1 MHEILTLQLG
11 QQANYLATH
20 FWNAQVPP
28 HPVPPPSHH
37 LTPPRQESYF
47 TYAPSPDS
55 PVNHD
60 IHWRPGLSADGH
72 TETYTPRTVIYDLKG
87 GFGSLRKLN
96 ALYDTTTTAP
106 TPLWSAGGPPTL
118 HAQPPIPPSPYQ
130 TALES
135 GLPAPRLSP
144 ADVRYWS
151 DVNRV
156 YYHPRSLVQ
165 LSEYAVG
172 STLQP
177 FERYAAGGELFRAV
191 DGEWDV
197 VDRDLRP
204 FAEEADGLQ
213 CVQIFCGSDDAWA
226 GFGAG
231 YLERVRDEFGKLP
244 VVVVG
249 VEGGEGGGGGRE
261 KGLVRLGNRARWL
274 GEVYRQASVVVPLA
288 VPRGGTKG
296 VKVERGSAWQEM
308 GLLAAAWESV
318 TLPTRLREGGARWAE
333 VADGLNVMGRQTVAG
348 LQMSVERAGG
358 GEDGDG
364 REPRRGKRLT
374 EEEQNEGV
382 VLDMRFEPSYQLDQV
397 RGRMNGFGGGK
408 TSKVFSQ
415 VVAMRGYPP
424 DEEDEEEEEDQ
435 DVRNL
440 RRRRNADGTITKR
453 YVFTLIL
460 WRIHTVFAVCACYG
474 QGMLT
479 AHSYHS
485 QLRFP
490 LLDSFPQI
498 FKDEEGE
505 PIKDHVNVTTSLS
518 TDSSVSEKIKLL
530 RTTVMRSIG
539 VEDRETVGNDLAEMA
554 DEYHE
559 GWSSGSDEGDDE

>member
-1 MHEILTLQLG
+1 MHEIITLQLG

-20 FWNAQVPP
+20 FWNA
-28 HPVPPPSHH
+28 
-37 LTPPRQESYF
+37 QESYF

-60 IHWRPGLSADGH
+60 IHFRPGLSSDGH

-87 GFGSLRKLN
+87 GFGSLRQHN
-96 ALYDTTTTAP
+96 ALYTPADP
-106 TPLWSAGGPPTL
+106 PVPLWSTPATL
-118 HAQPPIPPSPYQ
+118 HLAPPIPPSPYQ
-130 TALES
+130 TALDS
-135 GLPAPRLSP
+135 GLPAPRLAP

-151 DVNRV
+151 DFNRV

-165 LSEYAVG
+165 LNEYALR
-172 STLQP
+172 SELAP
-177 FERYAAGGELFRAV
+177 FEQHAAGRGLFGSLDAEH
-191 DGEWDV
+191 DL

-213 CVQIFCGSDDAWA
+213 GVQVVCGSDDGWG
-226 GFGAG
+226 GFAAG

-249 VEGGEGGGGGRE
+249 VEGAAPAAAEGRGKR
-261 KGLVRLGNRARWL
+261 LTRLGNQARWL
-274 GEVYRQASVVVPLA
+274 GEVYRQASLVVPVA
-288 VPRGGTKG
+288 VPRGLLPRG
-296 VKVERGSAWQEM
+296 VGLDRGSEWHAM
-308 GLLAAAWESV
+308 GLVAAAWESV
-318 TLPTRLREGGARWAE
+318 TLPTRLRAGEGGTRWGE
-333 VADGLNVMGRQTVAG
+333 VVDGLNVMGRQTVAG
-348 LQMSVERAGG
+348 LQMSVAAPE
-358 GEDGDG
+358 EEDG
-364 REPRRGKRLT
+364 REPRRGRRLT

-382 VLDMRFEPSYQLDQV
+382 VLDMRFEPTYQLDQV

-415 VVAMRGYPP
+415 MVAMRGYPP
-424 DEEDEEEEEDQ
+424 GEEEEEEEDQ

-440 RRRRNADGTITKR
+440 RRRRNADGTITK
-453 YVFTLIL
+453 
-460 WRIHTVFAVCACYG
+460 
-474 QGMLT
+474 
-479 AHSYHS
+479 SYHS

-505 PIKDHVNVTTSLS
+505 PIKDNVNITTSLS
-518 TDSSVSEKIKLL
+518 TDSSVSEKLKVL

-539 VEDRETVGNDLAEMA
+539 VEDREMVGNDLAEMA

-559 GWSSGSDEGDDE
+559 GWSSGSDEGEDD

>member
-20 FWNAQVPP
+20 FWNAQ
-28 HPVPPPSHH
+28 
-37 LTPPRQESYF
+37 ESYF
-47 TYAPSPDS
+47 TYSPDPDS
-55 PVNHD
+55 PVDHD
-60 IHWRPGLSADGH
+60 IHWRPGLAADGH

-96 ALYDTTTTAP
+96 ALYDDP
-106 TPLWSAGGPPTL
+106 NSPPEPLWTGPTAL
-118 HAQPPIPPSPYQ
+118 HRQPPIPASAYQ
-130 TALES
+130 TALEA
-135 GLPAPRLSP
+135 GLPPPQLAP
-144 ADVRYWS
+144 AAVRYWS
-151 DVNRV
+151 DFNRV

-165 LSEYAVG
+165 LSEYALR
-172 STLQP
+172 SSLQP
-177 FERYAAGGELFRAV
+177 FERHASGAELFAQL
-191 DGEWDV
+191 DAECDV

-213 CVQIFCGSDDAWA
+213 GVQIVCGSDDAWA

-244 VVVVG
+244 IVVVG
-249 VEGGEGGGGGRE
+249 VEGGGEGGVGRE
-261 KGLVRLGNRARWL
+261 KRLVRLGNQARWL
-274 GEVYRQASVVVPLA
+274 SEVYRQASLVVPLA
-288 VPRGGTKG
+288 LPKVFPRGVG
-296 VKVERGSAWQEM
+296 VERGSAWHTM

-318 TLPTRLREGGARWAE
+318 TLPTRLREGEGRTRWGE

-348 LQMSVERAGG
+348 LQMSVEPAGE
-358 GEDGDG
+358 GEGDG
-364 REPRRGKRLT
+364 TEPRRGKRLS
-374 EEEQNEGV
+374 EEEQNEGA

-397 RGRMNGFGGGK
+397 RGRMNGLGGGK

-424 DEEDEEEEEDQ
+424 DEDDEEEEEDQ

-440 RRRRNADGTITKR
+440 RRRRNADGTITK
-453 YVFTLIL
+453 
-460 WRIHTVFAVCACYG
+460 
-474 QGMLT
+474 
-479 AHSYHS
+479 SYHS

-498 FKDEEGE
+498 FKDQEGQ

-518 TDSSVSEKIKLL
+518 TDSSVSEKMKLL
-530 RTTVMRSIG
+530 RTTVVRSIG
-539 VEDRETVGNDLAEMA
+539 LEDREMVGNDLAEMA
-554 DEYHE
+554 EEYHE

>member
-1 MHEILTLQLG
+1 MRPLHPRCTRSSPSSS
-11 QQANYLATH
+11 ASKPTTS
-20 FWNAQVPP
+20 PP
-28 HPVPPPSHH
+28 TSGTPRYPPPIPPPSHP
-37 LTPPRQESYF
+37 TNPPPQESYF

-96 ALYDTTTTAP
+96 ALYDTTTT
-106 TPLWSAGGPPTL
+106 TTPPTAL
-118 HAQPPIPPSPYQ
+118 WTAGPTTTHIQPPIPPSAYQ
-130 TALES
+130 TALDS
-135 GLPAPRLSP
+135 GLPAPRLTP

-172 STLQP
+172 ETLQP
-177 FERYAAGGELFRAV
+177 FERYAAGEELFKAV

-204 FAEEADGLQ
+204 FAEEADGVQ
-213 CVQIFCGSDDAWA
+213 GVQIFCGSDDAWA

-249 VEGGEGGGGGRE
+249 VEGGGGG

-288 VPRGGTKG
+288 VPRGLPRG
-296 VKVERGSAWQEM
+296 VEVERGSAWEGM

-318 TLPTRLREGGARWAE
+318 TLPTRSREGGARWAE

-348 LQMSVERAGG
+348 LQMSVEPAAGE
-358 GEDGDG
+358 GEGGDG

-424 DEEDEEEEEDQ
+424 DEEDRDEEEDQ
-435 DVRNL
+435 DLRNL

-453 YVFTLIL
+453 YVSTLIL
-460 WRIHTVFAVCACYG
+460 WGIHVFFCILRLLWTRYAN
-474 QGMLT
+474 
-479 AHSYHS
+479 SS
-485 QLRFP
+485 QLP
-490 LLDSFPQI
+490 LATPVPSARQ
-498 FKDEEGE
+498 
-505 PIKDHVNVTTSLS
+505 LS
-518 TDSSVSEKIKLL
+518 P
-530 RTTVMRSIG
+530 
-539 VEDRETVGNDLAEMA
+539 DL
-554 DEYHE
+554 
-559 GWSSGSDEGDDE
+559 

>member
-1 MHEILTLQLG
+1 MRPLHPRCTRSSPSSS
-11 QQANYLATH
+11 ASKPTTS
-20 FWNAQVPP
+20 PP
-28 HPVPPPSHH
+28 TSGTPRYQTPPPPVPSHPPPTNH
-37 LTPPRQESYF
+37 PQESYF

-96 ALYDTTTTAP
+96 ALYDTTTTTAAP
-106 TPLWSAGGPPTL
+106 SPLWSAGGPPTL
-118 HAQPPIPPSPYQ
+118 HRQPPIPPSAYQ

-135 GLPAPRLSP
+135 GLPAPRLSS

-165 LSEYAVG
+165 LAEYAVG
-172 STLQP
+172 SELQP
-177 FERYAAGGELFRAV
+177 FERYAAGAELFRAV

-213 CVQIFCGSDDAWA
+213 GVQIVCGSDDAWA

-249 VEGGEGGGGGRE
+249 VEGGEGGGGGGRE
-261 KGLVRLGNRARWL
+261 KRLVRLGNQARWL
-274 GEVYRQASVVVPLA
+274 SEVYRQASVVVPLA
-288 VPRGGTKG
+288 VPRGLPGG
-296 VKVERGSAWQEM
+296 VAVERGSAWQGM

-318 TLPTRLREGGARWAE
+318 TLPTRLREGEGRTRWAE

-348 LQMSVERAGG
+348 LQMSVEPAGE

-364 REPRRGKRLT
+364 REPRRGKRLS

-424 DEEDEEEEEDQ
+424 DEDDEEEEEDQ

-453 YVFTLIL
+453 YVLHTHHPLGNPYCFSIL
-460 WRIHTVFAVCACYG
+460 RLLWTRYAN
-474 QGMLT
+474 
-479 AHSYHS
+479 SS
-485 QLRFP
+485 QLP
-490 LLDSFPQI
+490 LATPVPSARQ
-498 FKDEEGE
+498 
-505 PIKDHVNVTTSLS
+505 LS
-518 TDSSVSEKIKLL
+518 P
-530 RTTVMRSIG
+530 
-539 VEDRETVGNDLAEMA
+539 DL
-554 DEYHE
+554 
-559 GWSSGSDEGDDE
+559 